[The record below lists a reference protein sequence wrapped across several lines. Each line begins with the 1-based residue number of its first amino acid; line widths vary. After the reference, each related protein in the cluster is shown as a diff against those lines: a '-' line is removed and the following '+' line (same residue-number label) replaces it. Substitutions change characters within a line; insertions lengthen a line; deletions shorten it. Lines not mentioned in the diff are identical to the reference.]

1 MEDGVNGPP
10 TVPEAAKVT
19 PGETPRAPGAMT
31 VRATEREVFPFP
43 LDVLLNWT
51 VSEKEPAES
60 VFAAALRDTVM
71 FVVPFGARVPEVADK
86 VSQDCDLETL
96 QLSDAP
102 PELVR
107 V

>member
-1 MEDGVNGPP
+1 MKPIALNPKIEVV
-10 TVPEAAKVT
+10 TVSS
-19 PGETPRAPGAMT
+19 
-31 VRATEREVFPFP
+31 TEREVFPLP
-43 LDVLLNWT
+43 SDVLLNWT
-51 VSEKEPAES
+51 VSEKEPAAS